1 MDYSILDY
9 SILIAQILLILSF
22 ILVSIRLIIGPTLSD
37 RILCLDLLVTLGIGF
52 IAVFAIKTKQYA
64 YIDVAIALGLIG
76 FLATVA
82 FARYVLW
89 QGQNQLKLDEAH
101 RANSRDDKT

>member
-1 MDYSILDY
+1 MDFPLLDY
-9 SILIAQILLILSF
+9 SILIAQIFLILSF

-52 IAVFAIKTKQYA
+52 IAVFAIKTKQFA

-89 QGQNQLKLDEAH
+89 QGQNQLKLDEETEVDEK
-101 RANSRDDKT
+101 NDKT

>member
-9 SILIAQILLILSF
+9 SILLAQVFLILSF
-22 ILVSIRLIIGPTLSD
+22 ILVNIRLIIGPTLSD

-82 FARYVLW
+82 FARFVLW
-89 QGQNQLKLDEAH
+89 RGQNQLKLDEVDGAVQH
-101 RANSRDDKT
+101 NDKT

>member
-1 MDYSILDY
+1 METNYLNY
-9 SILIAQILLILSF
+9 ATQIAQILLIFAF
-22 ILVSIRLIIGPTLSD
+22 IIATIRLIIGPTLSD
-37 RILCLDLLVTLGIGF
+37 RILCLDLLATLGIGF
-52 IAVFAIKTKQYA
+52 IAIFAIRTQQYA

-89 QGQNQLKLDEAH
+89 RGQNQLKLDKD
-101 RANSRDDKT
+101 NVT

>member
-1 MDYSILDY
+1 MMENIYLDY
-9 SILIAQILLILSF
+9 ATLIAQVLLIIAF
-22 ILVSIRLIIGPTLSD
+22 ILVTIRLIIGPTLSD
-37 RILCLDLLVTLGIGF
+37 RILCLDVLVSLGIGF
-52 IAVFAIKTKQYA
+52 IAIFAIRTTQFA

-89 QGQNQLKLDEAH
+89 QGQNQIQLDKKPT
-101 RANSRDDKT
+101 D

>member
-1 MDYSILDY
+1 MENIYLDY
-9 SILIAQILLILSF
+9 ATLIAQILLIIAF
-22 ILVSIRLIIGPTLSD
+22 ILVTIRLILGPTLSD
-37 RILCLDLLVTLGIGF
+37 RILCLDMLATLGIGF
-52 IAVFAIKTKQYA
+52 IAIFAIRTTQFA

-89 QGQNQLKLDEAH
+89 QGQNQMMLDKKK
-101 RANSRDDKT
+101 NQD

>member
-1 MDYSILDY
+1 MMQNIYLDY
-9 SILIAQILLILSF
+9 ATWVAQFLLIIAF
-22 ILVSIRLIIGPTLSD
+22 ILVTIRLIIGPTLSD
-37 RILCLDLLVTLGIGF
+37 RILCLDLLVSLGIGF
-52 IAVFAIKTKQYA
+52 IAIFAIRTTQFA

-89 QGQNQLKLDEAH
+89 QGQNQMQLDE
-101 RANSRDDKT
+101 KTNATDRRQT

>member
-1 MDYSILDY
+1 MENIYLDY
-9 SILIAQILLILSF
+9 ATLIAQVLLIIAF
-22 ILVSIRLIIGPTLSD
+22 ILVTIRLIIGPTLSD
-37 RILCLDLLVTLGIGF
+37 RILCLDVLVSLGIGF
-52 IAVFAIKTKQYA
+52 IAIFAIRTTQFA

-89 QGQNQLKLDEAH
+89 QGQNQIQLDKKPT
-101 RANSRDDKT
+101 D